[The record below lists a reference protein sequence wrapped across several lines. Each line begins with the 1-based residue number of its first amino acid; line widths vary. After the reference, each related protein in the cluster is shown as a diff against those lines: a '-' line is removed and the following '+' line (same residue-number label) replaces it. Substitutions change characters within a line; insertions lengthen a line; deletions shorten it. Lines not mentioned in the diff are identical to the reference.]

1 MSALRTVAGLA
12 TLVLMGCSTDTASIL
27 QPEALFAA
35 SNANRTHKFSAR
47 QLGFPTAP
55 PPSLACPAGTVPGT
69 SAVTGR
75 GTFVGNFTGTSW
87 LCLAFTSASTFQFVS
102 GVNTTVAANG
112 DELES
117 TLVSGGGSFV
127 PTASGTGLVFS
138 SVYNITGGT
147 GRFGGSTGQ
156 LVVEGRRDNLA
167 DPNSGLMTEIKGTIT
182 FR

>member
-1 MSALRTVAGLA
+1 MSALRTAAGLA
-12 TLVLMGCSTDTASIL
+12 TLILMGCSTDTASIL
-27 QPEALFAA
+27 QPEALLAA

-47 QLGFPTAP
+47 QLGFPSAP
-55 PPSLACPAGTVPGT
+55 PPSVVCPAGSVP
-69 SAVTGR
+69 SASVVTGT
-75 GTFVGNFTGTSW
+75 GTFVGSFTGSAW
-87 LCLAFTSASTFQFVS
+87 LCLAFTSATTFQFVS

-117 TLVSGGGSFV
+117 TLVSGSGSFV

-156 LVVEGRRDNLA
+156 VTVDGRRDNIA
-167 DPNSGLMTEIKGTIT
+167 DPNSGLQAEIKGTIT